1 MNLKQLLTIL
11 LFTGL
16 LFGQEQSIPG
26 WGFYGGMGMNNV
38 KMSGS
43 DADDLTPKALT
54 GTLVGV
60 SKGVALGGIPL
71 FAGAGLGQ
79 RGFKSEGTVTDSI
92 MGFEVSSDVKGETSL
107 NYLDVWIVM
116 PYPIGPGVAWAGPS
130 VGMFLNG
137 KSKVDMKMEVNGVE
151 IANESLD
158 EDIESGPGDDKADYG
173 IIIGYSYPLPIMD
186 GKLSLNG
193 GYYLGLMDHDD
204 ITFNS
209 IFAHIS
215 YRL

>member
-54 GTLVGV
+54 GTLMGV
-60 SKGVALGGIPL
+60 SKGVVLGGIPL
-71 FAGAGLGQ
+71 FVGAGLGQ
-79 RGFKSEGTVTDSI
+79 RGWKLEETETEDES
-92 MGFEVSSDVKGETSL
+92 GFEMSLDVKGETSL
-107 NYLDVWIVM
+107 NYLDVWMVM
-116 PYPIGPGVAWAGPS
+116 PYPFGPGLAWAGPS

-137 KSKVDMKMEVNGVE
+137 KSKMDMKMEMNGVE

>member
-1 MNLKQLLTIL
+1 MKMKMKMKQLLTIL

-43 DADDLTPKALT
+43 DADDLTPKALN

-60 SKGVALGGIPL
+60 SKGVAPGGIPL

-79 RGFKSEGTVTDSI
+79 RGFKSEGTVTVSF
-92 MGFEVSSDVKGETSL
+92 MGLEMPMDVKGETSL

-116 PYPIGPGVAWAGPS
+116 PYPIGPGLAWAGPS

-137 KSKVDMKMEVNGVE
+137 KSKVDMKIEMNGVE
-151 IANESLD
+151 MANESLD

-204 ITFNS
+204 ITFG
-209 IFAHIS
+209 
-215 YRL
+215 

>member
-1 MNLKQLLTIL
+1 
-11 LFTGL
+11 
-16 LFGQEQSIPG
+16 
-26 WGFYGGMGMNNV
+26 MGMNNV

-60 SKGVALGGIPL
+60 SKGVVLGGIPL

-107 NYLDVWIVM
+107 NYLDVWMVM

-137 KSKVDMKMEVNGVE
+137 KSKVDMKIELNGVE
-151 IANESLD
+151 MANESLD

-173 IIIGYSYPLPIMD
+173 IIIGYSYPLPIMN

-204 ITFNS
+204 LTFNS